1 MNPDDE
7 TVYTLEVFA
16 RISGVNAETILRYQE
31 QGFIRPLD
39 ESGNR
44 FDDEALRALRRIEHL
59 RETCGM
65 NETGLRLMLDLLD
78 QVERLQDRVDSAY

>member
-7 TVYTLEVFA
+7 TVYTLEVIA
-16 RISGVNAETILRYQE
+16 SISGVDQETILHYQQ
-31 QGFIRPLD
+31 QGLIRPLP

-44 FDDEALRALRRIEHL
+44 FDDEALRTLRRIEHL
-59 RETCGM
+59 RETCGV

-78 QVERLQDRVDSAY
+78 EVERLRP